1 MPAACRFS
9 RAISRPI
16 INLRTWILT
25 QTTDARMLAP
35 MTATAPTIEQEPPRW
50 RLALWSMVAVQF
62 IMSIAFSIVSPI
74 MPLFLPELGVDSPA
88 AVNMWAGVL
97 VAATSCV
104 AIFTAPVWGGL
115 SDRYGRKLMVLRSTL
130 GIAVFTFLM
139 GIAQGPWELLGLRAG
154 MGALAGF
161 SSASVVMVAS
171 SVPDHRL
178 GYSLGW
184 MSTGQLVGSLAGPL
198 IGGGIADLTGSFRLP
213 FFFAGVI
220 CFAGFLVTLFCV
232 PERFTPPDASKAKP
246 SLMSGFRMVVASGGL
261 MAVIMVMMMGQFATQ
276 AVLPVVTLYVRE
288 MLGSRPDI
296 ATLGGLAFAATGLA
310 GVASVPF
317 LGKRSDRIGYRTTL
331 LVCLFGAAVFTLP
344 MALPLGYTAFVIERF
359 GLGLFVGAVL
369 PVSNAMIGRLTAPA
383 QRGMAFGVISSA
395 YFIGNT
401 VGPLAG
407 GAIAATVGIRWVFA
421 VTGALIAMNF
431 LWVWWKVPEVGE
443 GSR

>member
-1 MPAACRFS
+1 MT
-9 RAISRPI
+9 
-16 INLRTWILT
+16 N
-25 QTTDARMLAP
+25 TDAANEIKLR
-35 MTATAPTIEQEPPRW
+35 EDPPNW
-50 RLALWSMVAVQF
+50 RLALWSMVAVQL

-74 MPLFLPELGVDSPA
+74 MPLFLPELGVNSPA

-104 AIFTAPVWGGL
+104 AIFTAPIWGGL

-139 GIAQGPWELLGLRAG
+139 GLSHGPWQLLALRAG

-171 SVPDHRL
+171 SVPERHL
-178 GYSLGW
+178 GSSLGW
-184 MSTGQLVGSLAGPL
+184 MSTGQLVGSLSGPL
-198 IGGGIADLTGSFRLP
+198 IGGALADMTGSYRLP
-213 FFFAGVI
+213 FFFAGMI

-246 SLMSGFRMVVASGGL
+246 SLISGFRMVLGSGGL

-288 MLGSRPDI
+288 MLGARPDL

-310 GVASVPF
+310 GVIAVPF
-317 LGKRSDRIGYRTTL
+317 LGRRSDRIGYRTTL
-331 LVCLFGAAVFTLP
+331 LLCLAGAAAFTLP
-344 MALPLGYTAFVIERF
+344 MALPLGYTAFVLERF

-369 PVSNAMIGRLTAPA
+369 PVSNAMVGRMTAPA
-383 QRGMAFGVISSA
+383 ERGMAYGVISSA

-401 VGPLAG
+401 AGPLAG

-421 VTGALIAMNF
+421 VTGTLIALNF
-431 LWVWWKVPEVGE
+431 LWVWWKVPDVGQTPE
-443 GSR
+443 AREAHA

>member
-1 MPAACRFS
+1 MLPGMTES
-9 RAISRPI
+9 TSPI
-16 INLRTWILT
+16 V
-25 QTTDARMLAP
+25 DD
-35 MTATAPTIEQEPPRW
+35 PPGW

-88 AVNMWAGVL
+88 ALNMWAGVL

-130 GIAVFTFLM
+130 GIALFTFLM
-139 GIAQGPWELLGLRAG
+139 GLAQGPWQMLGLRAG

-171 SVPDHRL
+171 SVPERHL

-198 IGGGIADLTGSFRLP
+198 IGGAIADLTGSFRIP
-213 FFFAGVI
+213 FYFAGVI
-220 CFAGFLVTLFCV
+220 CFAGFMVTLLFV
-232 PERFTPPDASKAKP
+232 PERFTPPDKGASKP
-246 SLMSGFRMVVASGGL
+246 SLLSGFRVVMGSSGL
-261 MAVIMVMMMGQFATQ
+261 MAVIMVMTMGQFATQ
-276 AVLPVVTLYVRE
+276 AVLPVITLYVRE
-288 MLGSRPDI
+288 MLGARPDI

-310 GVASVPF
+310 GVVSVPF
-317 LGKRSDRIGYRTTL
+317 LGRRSDTIGYRRTL
-331 LVCLFGAAVFTLP
+331 LVCLFGAAFFTLP
-344 MALPLGYTAFVIERF
+344 MALPLGYGAFVVERF

-383 QRGMAFGVISSA
+383 QRGMAYGVISSA

-401 VGPLAG
+401 AGPLAG
-407 GAIAATVGIRWVFA
+407 GAIAATVGIPWVFA
-421 VTGALIAMNF
+421 VTGVLIAINF
-431 LWVWWKVPEVGE
+431 LWVWWKVPDV
-443 GSR
+443 SRS